1 MLILGTEY
9 NLIRDDATLKDINA
23 DGECR
28 GYSKTIR
35 IRPLKDMLYGE
46 ASNDEKKKRYD
57 EVLRHEVIHA
67 FFNECGLDGY
77 SDDEELVSWIA
88 AQFPKMLKV
97 FQELD
102 CIDG

>member
-9 NLIRDDATLKDINA
+9 KLILDDESLKEIDA

-28 GYSKTIR
+28 GYSKVIR
-35 IRPLKDMLYGE
+35 IRPLKDMLYGG
-46 ASNDEKKKRYD
+46 ASDDEKRKRYN

-67 FFNECGLDGY
+67 FFNECGLDDY
-77 SDDEELVSWIA
+77 CNDEELVDWIA
-88 AQFPKMLKV
+88 VQFLKMLKV

-102 CIDG
+102 CNE